1 MSFYH
6 HIPTYQ
12 VETSSDLN
20 VYPNYQEADIHYQ
33 KNVSNNVPCEFFR
46 DGYKQKEYKPIS

>member
-1 MSFYH
+1 MPFYH
-6 HIPTYQ
+6 QLPTYQ
-12 VETSSDLN
+12 VETSSDLT

-46 DGYKQKEYKPIS
+46 DGLKQKEYKPIS